1 MLKKILIGLLVLV
14 AGFLVVVA
22 FQPADYRVSRSAVIS
37 APPEVVF
44 AQVNDFHNWNAWS
57 PWAKMDPD
65 AKVSYEGAAAG
76 PGAIFRWAGNREIGE
91 GSMTI
96 TNSRPSDQIQI
107 RLDFIKPFAGTGN
120 AEFTFKPQ
128 GDQTLVTWTMA
139 GKNNFIAKAVGLFI
153 DCDKMIGDNFEK
165 GLAAMKTVAEGI
177 K

>member
-57 PWAKMDPD
+57 PWAKMDPN

-76 PGAIFRWAGNREIGE
+76 PGAIFRWAGNMEIGE